1 MKETVCHHLYSDCS
15 ITFALY
21 KDVTNA
27 KELRQSVMNG
37 EFEAT
42 LLKTSMVAD
51 PFQVLVAANRA
62 VHLHKIEKMTTKN
75 VHSEILFCLSS
86 TKNISDSFR
95 KFGLGDGDTS
105 VFVVVLND
113 KDDATMNLIQS
124 KIQGTQI
131 PLTDVKQFTDEKLV
145 KKLYKVTDTELSS
158 CSLTDALVSKIA
170 SKEFVTI

>member
-1 MKETVCHHLYSDCS
+1 MKEKVSHHLYSDFS
-15 ITFALY
+15 MTFALY

-42 LLKTSMVAD
+42 LLKTSVIAD

-62 VHLHKIEKMTTKN
+62 LHLYRIDKMTTKN
-75 VHSEILFCLSS
+75 VHSEVLFCLSS

-95 KFGLGDGDTS
+95 KYGLGDGDTS

-113 KDDATMNLIQS
+113 KDDTTMNLIQS
-124 KIQGTQI
+124 KVQGTQI
-131 PLTDVKQFTDEKLV
+131 PLAEVKQFTDEKLV
-145 KKLYKVTDTELSS
+145 KKLYKVTDQELSVG
-158 CSLTDALVSKIA
+158 SLTDALVSKVA
-170 SKEFVTI
+170 SKEFVTL